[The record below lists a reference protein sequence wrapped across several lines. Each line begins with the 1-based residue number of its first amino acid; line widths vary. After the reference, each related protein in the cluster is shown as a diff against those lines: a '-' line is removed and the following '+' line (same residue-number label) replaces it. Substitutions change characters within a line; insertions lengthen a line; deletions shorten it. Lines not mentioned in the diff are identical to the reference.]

1 MWARRLLFYSVMMK
15 PAPRAHIIIYMR
27 VERECH

>member
-15 PAPRAHIIIYMR
+15 PAPRAYIIYMR